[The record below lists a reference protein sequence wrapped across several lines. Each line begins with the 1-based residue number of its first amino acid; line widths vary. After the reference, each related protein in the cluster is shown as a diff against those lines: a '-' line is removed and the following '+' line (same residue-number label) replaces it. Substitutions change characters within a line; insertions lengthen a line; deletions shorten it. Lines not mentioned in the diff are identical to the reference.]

1 MNKIIQKKTK
11 IEVLLEALIKEN
23 HSCKEGL
30 EIYKKQEKYHDK
42 LKDFNRI
49 RPSIFLKDISKEK
62 EYIANAFAIVD
73 GIGSE
78 LLKNYLGIKPFN
90 WFILNHNSKNDEIEI
105 FIKRIESENKFFAIG
120 TGFIQDI
127 GKYIQIEYQKR
138 CICIPTALSTHVY
151 GSMHISNHEI
161 FNLKEKSTSFKS
173 NIPAP
178 TWIDY
183 SFLKDINTKNPKL
196 MKNGISDVYALKTA
210 TKEWQDSPKYI
221 GNKIDKA
228 TLILSKEAINLLHKC
243 VEFECIESLVLAQAL
258 LNVITEI
265 QGSAP
270 ASGTEHLY
278 ANVMENIFQSQDPHG
293 LLVAKGILFQE
304 NLRPNKNI
312 KEVEKEME
320 SLGIFPYKFKN
331 NNNYKLDKNIMNE
344 MIKLAKRKKRFTY
357 LIL

>member
-1 MNKIIQKKTK
+1 MNKIIQKTK
-11 IEVLLEALIKEN
+11 VEVLLDALIKEN
-23 HSCKEGL
+23 NSCRDGL
-30 EIYKKQEKYHDK
+30 EIYKKQEKFRDELNEFK
-42 LKDFNRI
+42 RI
-49 RPSIFLKDISKEK
+49 RPAIFIKDILKEK
-62 EYIANAFAIVD
+62 EFITNAFAIVD

-78 LLKNYLGIKPFN
+78 LLKNYLGIKPLN
-90 WFILNHNSKNDEIEI
+90 WFIFNNASKNDDIEI

-127 GKYIQIEYQKR
+127 GKYMQIKCKKK

-151 GSMHISNHEI
+151 GSMHISNHKI
-161 FNLKEKSTSFKS
+161 FNLKKENTSFKS
-173 NIPAP
+173 NIASP

-183 SFLKDINTKNPKL
+183 SFLKDINSKNPKL
-196 MKNGISDVYALKTA
+196 MKNGISDVFALKTA

-221 GNKIDKA
+221 GTKIDRA
-228 TLILSKEAINLLHKC
+228 TLIISKEAINLLHKC

-312 KEVEKEME
+312 KEIEKEME
-320 SLGIFPYKFKN
+320 ALGIFPYKFKN
-331 NNNYKLDKNIMNE
+331 KNEYKLDKNIMNE

-357 LIL
+357 LTQ